1 MPQIQEEVVSKGGRE
16 YTHRGK
22 RSRKGGGCAFIF
34 QNHPSPPNLSE
45 QEKLKK
51 AGEEMGLGFTWEGE
65 AEGNK
70 KRAEAGLSNHLL
82 WVGGSTGI
90 KSPHGFHNQTLP
102 PAFPLAVAGTVN
114 RQELCS
120 IRDLPPRPLR
130 GLKCSSLSLEPNL
143 IPQTSHQE
151 ACSPLAG
158 LASTQKGGRIYKINN
173 SQPWKSLLVFSIF
186 LFFCNIFVEFVT
198 VLLLWFMFWFF
209 GLQSC
214 GFLASPTRDRTHTPC
229 IGRWYLNH

>member
-1 MPQIQEEVVSKGGRE
+1 MGGEGRRKKK
-16 YTHRGK
+16 TSRGWFK
-22 RSRKGGGCAFIF
+22 
-34 QNHPSPPNLSE
+34 QSPPLS
-45 QEKLKK
+45 
-51 AGEEMGLGFTWEGE
+51 GWVHR
-65 AEGNK
+65 NK
-70 KRAEAGLSNHLL
+70 R
-82 WVGGSTGI
+82 
-90 KSPHGFHNQTLP
+90 PHGFHNQTLP
-102 PAFPLAVAGTVN
+102 PAFTLAVAGTVN

-130 GLKCSSLSLEPNL
+130 GLRCSSLSLEPNL
-143 IPQTSHQE
+143 TPQTSHQE

-186 LFFCNIFVEFVT
+186 LFFVT
-198 VLLLWFMFWFF
+198 SLLNLLQCCFFGLCSGFF